1 MSDRQAVVID
11 TNVII
16 DAFLRSRDLRS
27 RSSVEILR
35 AVDRGDFLGILPAPV
50 LIEIYYVVLD
60 ITKDPKRAQKV
71 VGTLLGSRNM
81 RAQSIDREHAMAAMD
96 IYRDTNYFHLGHG
109 DKLGKRD
116 ENLSVVD
123 CVVLAV
129 GKCLP
134 GSIVCSNESK
144 FSRIKGVR
152 TMKPWELVGL
162 EEKVEEGASP
172 H

>member
-1 MSDRQAVVID
+1 MSARQTVVID

-16 DAFLRSRDLRS
+16 DAFLRSKDVRS
-27 RSSVEILR
+27 RSSVAILR
-35 AVDRGDFLGILPAPV
+35 GVDRGDFLGILPSPV

-60 ITKDPKRAQKV
+60 LTKDPKRARKV
-71 VGTLLGSRNM
+71 MDTLLGSANM
-81 RAQSIDREHAMAAMD
+81 RAQSIDKEHAMAAME
-96 IYRDTNYFHLGHG
+96 IYRDTNYFHMGQG

-116 ENLSVVD
+116 DNLSVVD

-129 GKCLP
+129 GRCLP

-152 TMKPWELVGL
+152 TMKPWELVSI
-162 EEKVEEGASP
+162 ETKK
-172 H
+172 

>member
-1 MSDRQAVVID
+1 MSAQAIVID

-16 DAFLRSRDLRS
+16 DAFLSSRDARS

-35 AVDRGDFLGILPAPV
+35 GVDRGDYLGILPAPV

-60 ITKDPKRAQKV
+60 ITKDPRRAGKV
-71 VGTLLGSRNM
+71 LDTLLASKNM
-81 RAQSIDREHAMAAMD
+81 RAQSIDKEHAMAAME
-96 IYRDTNYFHLGHG
+96 IYRDTNYFSLGRG

-129 GKCLP
+129 GRCLP
-134 GSIVCSNESK
+134 GSIVCSNESR
-144 FSRIKGVR
+144 FARIKGVK
-152 TMKPWELVGL
+152 TMKPWELVGV
-162 EEKVEEGASP
+162 EEKAEQGPKVP
-172 H
+172 